1 MNKNSARLK
10 VDINKGMYLMAQKA
24 KVSAA
29 EKKADAEEKPEDK
42 FTFSKDEVNKAVD
55 LINQKGYIT
64 KIDFKEMD
72 DDDWAKGFSKQ
83 IDKVFQKSDK
93 DPYIYY
99 EKFDFVGGD
108 IDSIIWNMDVIKT
121 REDALQKLGEVLKQK
136 VNEK

>member
-1 MNKNSARLK
+1 
-10 VDINKGMYLMAQKA
+10 MAQKA

-121 REDALQKLGEVLKQK
+121 REDALQKLGEGLKQK